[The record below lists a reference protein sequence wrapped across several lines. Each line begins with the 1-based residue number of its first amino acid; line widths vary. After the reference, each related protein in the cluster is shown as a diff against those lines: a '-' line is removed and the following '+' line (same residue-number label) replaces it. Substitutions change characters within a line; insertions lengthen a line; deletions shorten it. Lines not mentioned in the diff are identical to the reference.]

1 MAGPG
6 KAARGK
12 RRWIGLRIPSGATN
26 RTSCEGLLEVVL
38 EGLRWKMYD
47 HNSGPDG
54 SATAIVRVPL
64 SDCESATSRINSEE
78 GWQTLTRSGK
88 IRLVR
93 KRLEFD

>member
-1 MAGPG
+1 MAGLG

-12 RRWIGLRIPSGATN
+12 RRWIGLRVPYGAAS
-26 RTSCEGLLEVVL
+26 RASCERLLEAVL
-38 EGLRWKMYD
+38 EGLRWRMYD
-47 HNSGPDG
+47 HKPGPDG

-78 GWQTLTRSGK
+78 GWHTLTRSGK

-93 KRLEFD
+93 KRLELD

>member
-12 RRWIGLRIPSGATN
+12 CRWIGLRIPSGASS
-26 RTSCEGLLEVVL
+26 RDSSEDLLGTVL
-38 EGLRWKMYD
+38 EGLRWRMYD
-47 HNSGPDG
+47 HKPGPDG

-78 GWQTLTRSGK
+78 GWHTLTRSGK

-93 KRLEFD
+93 KRLELD

>member
-1 MAGPG
+1 MAGLG

-12 RRWIGLRIPSGATN
+12 RRWIGLRIPSGATS
-26 RTSCEGLLEVVL
+26 RASCEGLLEAVL
-38 EGLRWKMYD
+38 EGLRWRMYD

-54 SATAIVRVPL
+54 SATVIVRVPL

-78 GWQTLTRSGK
+78 GWHTLTRSGK

-93 KRLEFD
+93 KRIELD

>member
-12 RRWIGLRIPSGATN
+12 RRWIGLKVPSGAAS
-26 RTSCEGLLEVVL
+26 RASCEGLLEAVL
-38 EGLRWKMYD
+38 EGLRWRMYD
-47 HNSGPDG
+47 HNPRPDG

-78 GWQTLTRSGK
+78 GWHTLTRSGK
-88 IRLVR
+88 IRLGR
-93 KRLEFD
+93 KRLELD

>member
-1 MAGPG
+1 MAGLG

-12 RRWIGLRIPSGATN
+12 RRWIGLRVPCGAAS
-26 RTSCEGLLEVVL
+26 RASCEGLLEAVL
-38 EGLRWKMYD
+38 EGLQWRMYD

-54 SATAIVRVPL
+54 SATAIVMVPL

-78 GWQTLTRSGK
+78 GWHTLTRSGK

-93 KRLEFD
+93 KRLELD